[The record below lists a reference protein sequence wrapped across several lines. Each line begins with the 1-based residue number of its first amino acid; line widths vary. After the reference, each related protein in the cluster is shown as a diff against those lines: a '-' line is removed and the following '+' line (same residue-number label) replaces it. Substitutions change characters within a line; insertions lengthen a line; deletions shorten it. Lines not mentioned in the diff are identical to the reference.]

1 MAVKL
6 VEERKVEAG
15 LGVMVEGEAGAKAV
29 AISVTPPWGHWAFSC
44 NH

>member
-15 LGVMVEGEAGAKAV
+15 LGVMVEGEAGAKAE
-29 AISVTPPWGHWAFSC
+29 VTPKADGV
-44 NH
+44 